1 MNLTST
7 LPVRASG
14 LFEGSVRNPEL
25 EKAESDL
32 KSAKGQL
39 ETFQRRLDDT
49 NYWISSSRRH
59 RAHHCNSQVR
69 DVMWNKSTKLHSGIA
84 AHLCIFSMAGLG
96 AWAMFSG
103 LNPIVGLAG
112 GIGLT
117 YGYIMAMKH
126 VVLPIQVDK
135 AVLPALKQEKQSLES
150 AVATCQQN
158 VQAAEAALVKGISS
172 SLKADAAPIQVD
184 EAAVTVGGVRIKVRK

>member
-1 MNLTST
+1 MNLISA
-7 LPVRASG
+7 LPLRASG
-14 LFEGSVRNPEL
+14 LFEGSVKNPEV

-32 KSAKGQL
+32 KAARGQL

-59 RAHHCNSQVR
+59 RTHHCNSQVR
-69 DVMWNKSTKLHSGIA
+69 DAMWNKSVKLHSGIA

-103 LNPIVGLAG
+103 MNPIVGLAG
-112 GIGLT
+112 GVGLT

-126 VVLPIQVDK
+126 VVLPMQIDK
-135 AVLPALKQEKQSLES
+135 AVLPALKQEKQGLEA
-150 AVATCQQN
+150 AVTASRQN
-158 VQAAEAALVKGISS
+158 VQAAEAALVQGISG
-172 SLKADAAPIQVD
+172 SLKGNPTVVQVD
-184 EAAVTVGGVRIKVRK
+184 EAAVTLGGVRIKVRK